1 MRVAVTGASGFV
13 GKAVVAA
20 LARTGHHPIAIVRK
34 APTESADAETRI
46 SEDLL
51 TADFAA
57 LFQGCDA
64 VVNCAA
70 RVHVMQREDPATAER
85 AFNAMNADLPVRMAT
100 AAKKGGVR
108 RFVQL
113 SSVAAI
119 SSISP
124 TGTPIGDDR
133 LAQPE
138 SPYGRAKRAADD
150 GLAATSDEAMTIAS
164 LRPPAIYGPGVGV
177 FFAMLM
183 RAAKLGL
190 PLPIASIDN
199 RRSFAFVD
207 NIADAVVR
215 TIEGTATGAYILT
228 DSAPISTA
236 DLYRRLLTLYGHGN
250 RVWNWPAPIIA
261 TTAKL
266 LLRSRAQSFIGDAAY
281 DGSRFAA
288 TFGWQPPTSMDEALA
303 LTVAGRG

>member
-1 MRVAVTGASGFV
+1 MKVAVTGASGFV
-13 GKAVVAA
+13 GKAVVDA
-20 LARTGHHPIAIVRK
+20 LARAGHQPIAIVR
-34 APTESADAETRI
+34 AASSARGETRT
-46 SEDLL
+46 SGDLL
-51 TADFAA
+51 AADFAP
-57 LFQGCDA
+57 LFEGCDA

-70 RVHVMQREDPATAER
+70 RVHVTAREDPATAER
-85 AFNAMNADLPVRMAT
+85 AFDAMNAELPVRMAS

-124 TGTPIGDDR
+124 ANTMIDDDSA
-133 LAQPE
+133 AQPE
-138 SPYGRAKRAADD
+138 SPYGRAKRAADEA
-150 GLAATSDEAMTIAS
+150 LAAMSDNSMTIVS
-164 LRPPAIYGPGVGV
+164 LRPPAIYGPGVGA

-190 PLPIASIDN
+190 PLPVANIDN

-215 TIEGTATGAYILT
+215 ATEGSATGAYILT
-228 DSAPISTA
+228 DSPPLSTA
-236 DLYRRLLTLYGHGN
+236 DLYRRLLTLYGHRN
-250 RVWNWPAPIIA
+250 RVWNWPAPLIA
-261 TTAKL
+261 TTARL

-281 DGSRFAA
+281 DGGRFAE
-288 TFGWQPPTSMDEALA
+288 TFGWQPPTPMDEALA
-303 LTVAGRG
+303 QTVAGHR

>member
-1 MRVAVTGASGFV
+1 MKVAVTGASGFV
-13 GKAVVAA
+13 GKVVLEA
-20 LARTGHHPIAIVRK
+20 LTRAGHHPVAIVR
-34 APTESADAETRI
+34 AASSARGEIRT
-46 SEDLL
+46 SGDLL
-51 TADFAA
+51 AADFAP
-57 LFQGCDA
+57 LFEGCDA

-70 RVHVMQREDPATAER
+70 RVHVTAREDPATAER
-85 AFNAMNADLPVRMAT
+85 AFDAMNAELPVRMAS

-124 TGTPIGDDR
+124 ANNRIGDDSA
-133 LAQPE
+133 AQPE
-138 SPYGRAKRAADD
+138 SPYGRAKRAADEA
-150 GLAATSDEAMTIAS
+150 LAAMSDNSMTIVS
-164 LRPPAIYGPGVGV
+164 LRPPAIYGPGVGA

-190 PLPIASIDN
+190 PVPVANIDN

-207 NIADAVVR
+207 NVADAVVR
-215 TIEGTATGAYILT
+215 ATEGSATGAYILT
-228 DSAPISTA
+228 DSAPLSTA

-261 TTAKL
+261 TAAKL

-281 DGSRFAA
+281 DGGRFAE
-288 TFGWQPPTSMDEALA
+288 TFGWQPPTPMDEALA
-303 LTVAGRG
+303 QTVAGHR